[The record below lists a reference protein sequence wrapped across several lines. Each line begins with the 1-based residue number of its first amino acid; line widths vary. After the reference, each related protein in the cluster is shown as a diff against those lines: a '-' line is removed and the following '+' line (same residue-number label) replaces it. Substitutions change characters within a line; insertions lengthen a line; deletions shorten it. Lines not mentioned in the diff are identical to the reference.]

1 MITTLACTVCYGD
14 PASPLTKGAQ
24 AGVIV
29 LGIAILGVLLAFGGL
44 FVFWMRRARALE
56 RELEAAKQN
65 AGRIEVPVPTATAM
79 ASRDAGASASSPG
92 LHG

>member
-14 PASPLTKGAQ
+14 PGSPLTKGAQ

-29 LGIAILGVLLAFGGL
+29 LGVAILCVLLAFAGL
-44 FVFWMRRARALE
+44 FVFWMRRAKALA

-65 AGRIEVPVPTATAM
+65 AQRVDVPVSPAATAT
-79 ASRDAGASASSPG
+79 RDAADSPSLS
-92 LHG
+92 LH